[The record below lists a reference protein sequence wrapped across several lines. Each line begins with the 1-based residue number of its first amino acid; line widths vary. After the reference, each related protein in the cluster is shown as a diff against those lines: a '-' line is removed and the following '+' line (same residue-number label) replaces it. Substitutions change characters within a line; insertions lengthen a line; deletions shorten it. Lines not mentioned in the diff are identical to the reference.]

1 MEIDYLSLIV
11 LILVNG
17 LVDCTLVAYFAGKR
31 SKKALVDWLMSGD
44 EEQQR
49 AVAALIGLAIVTP
62 IKTGK
67 KIPGPDEDGKQVDE
81 ILPLFKFIGRELSNS
96 LLWKLKAA
104 RGGTMKHAGHDA
116 MEGLDGPSLLASMG
130 PRKGQTSAEWIL
142 EQFAPRI
149 MPIVEKKVQEILEAK
164 GGGGY

>member
-1 MEIDYLSLIV
+1 MDIDWLGLIL

-44 EEQQR
+44 QEQAE
-49 AVAALIGLAIVTP
+49 AVAKIIGLAIVTP
-62 IKTGK
+62 IRTGK
-67 KIPGPDEDGKQVDE
+67 KVKDEENKEYDE
-81 ILPLFKFIGRELSNS
+81 LLPLFKYLGRELSNS

-104 RGGTMKHAGHDA
+104 RGGTMAQTGKDA
-116 MEGLDGPSLLASMG
+116 MEQFDGPSLLASMG

-164 GGGGY
+164 GGGGF